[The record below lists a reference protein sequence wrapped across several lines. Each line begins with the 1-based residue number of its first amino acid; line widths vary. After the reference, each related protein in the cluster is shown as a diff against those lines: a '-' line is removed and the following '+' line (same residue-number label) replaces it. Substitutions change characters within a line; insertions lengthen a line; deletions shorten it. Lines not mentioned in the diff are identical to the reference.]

1 MNVYDAIRR
10 RRTIRKFTQQPIS
23 AETLRRLIDA
33 ARLAPQG
40 ANLQPVKYL
49 MVNDPKLLEP
59 IFATTKW
66 AAYISPNGTPA
77 EGERPTAYVV
87 ILIDTEIKKAGYDID
102 AGAAVEN
109 MLLAA
114 VEEGLGSCW
123 LGAID
128 RDQIRSL
135 LAIPERYII
144 HTLVALGYPGEDP
157 TIEDAGETIKY
168 YKDEQGRLHV
178 PKRRLEDLLFF
189 NGMKS

>member
-23 AETLRRLIDA
+23 VETLTKLADA

-49 MVNDPKLLEP
+49 VVNDQKLLEP

-77 EGERPTAYVV
+77 AGERPTAYVV

-114 VEEGLGSCW
+114 VGEGLGSCW

-157 TIEDAGETIKY
+157 TTEDAGESIKY

-178 PKRRLEDLLFF
+178 PKRRLDDLLFF
-189 NGMKS
+189 NGMKL

>member
-1 MNVYDAIRR
+1 MNVYDAIRK

-23 AETLRRLIDA
+23 AETLKKLVEA

-49 MVNDPKLLEP
+49 VVNDPKLLEP

-77 EGERPTAYVV
+77 EGEHPTAYVV

-128 RDQIRSL
+128 RDQIRAL
-135 LAIPERYII
+135 LTIPERYVI

-157 TIEDAGETIKY
+157 TTEDVGESIKY

-189 NGMKS
+189 NGMK

>member
-1 MNVYDAIRR
+1 MNVYDAIRK
-10 RRTIRKFTQQPIS
+10 RRTIRKFTQQPIDV
-23 AETLRRLIDA
+23 ETLTKLVDA

-49 MVNDPKLLEP
+49 VVNEAQLLNS
-59 IFATTKW
+59 IFAATKW
-66 AAYISPNGTPA
+66 AAYIHPHGTPG

-87 ILIDTEIKKAGYDID
+87 VLVDTEIKKAGYDID

-114 VEEGLGSCW
+114 VEEGLGSAW

-157 TIEDAGETIKY
+157 TIEDAGELIKY

-178 PKRRLEDLLFF
+178 PKRRLQDLLFF
-189 NGMKS
+189 NGMES